1 MLNLSQQSQIRELH
15 YIMNEPAY
23 FHVAFRPN
31 IKLISPV
38 RRFVSE
44 FYVRILTDREL
55 ASRLTLA
62 THELVE
68 NAVAYA
74 ADGETEIRIEVV
86 DDGLVVKTWNRASL
100 EQQAVVRDLIE
111 TLNAAEDPDAFY
123 QLRLAQTARRPEGS
137 GLGLARIRAEA
148 DMDISL
154 QIEDD
159 RVCIL
164 AEAQRQPTDQA

>member
-1 MLNLSQQSQIRELH
+1 
-15 YIMNEPAY
+15 
-23 FHVAFRPN
+23 
-31 IKLISPV
+31 
-38 RRFVSE
+38 
-44 FYVRILTDREL
+44 
-55 ASRLTLA
+55 LTLA

-86 DDGLVVKTWNRASL
+86 DKGLIIKTWNKASA
-100 EQQAVVRDLIE
+100 EKQAVVRKLVDA
-111 TLNAAEDPDAFY
+111 LNAAEDADEYY
-123 QLRLAQTARRPEGS
+123 QTRLIQTTHQPEGS
-137 GLGLARIRAEA
+137 GLGHARLRAEA

-164 AEAQRQPTDQA
+164 AEAQSQASERA